1 VWPTRAAASVPWSR
15 TSAERLSRPSRSS
28 RGPVRDGSGTSTVL
42 AFTVIGIPL
51 PLLIWLGVF
60 VAIVLFHLV
69 GVLHVGRGELPLP
82 LEYHPAAIGPGAAR
96 TRRPNVRS
104 SAAYGNRPLLQERSA
119 NQARPVRPSW

>member
-82 LEYHPAAIGPGAAR
+82 L
-96 TRRPNVRS
+96 
-104 SAAYGNRPLLQERSA
+104 YGNRPLLQERSA